1 MGTHIDLFQ
10 RIGLSPASVSVLAL
24 GENGLVRVLRV
35 NDSGP
40 LKPPPPEEKKK
51 AKADKSDTGSEENK

>member
-1 MGTHIDLFQ
+1 
-10 RIGLSPASVSVLAL
+10 
-24 GENGLVRVLRV
+24 VLRV